1 MRKSE
6 KKIICLMWVILALL
20 AVIACFAVYNCFY
33 VDDKTNEIEV
43 EQQCEQDFYPIG
55 SKKNK
60 VLFEVRL

>member
-1 MRKSE
+1 
-6 KKIICLMWVILALL
+6 MWVILALL

-33 VDDKTNEIEV
+33 VDDETKEIEV
-43 EQQCEQDFYPIG
+43 ERQCEQDFYPIG